1 MNSIKKISALL
12 SALIISG
19 SAVIA
24 APASAYADKLDDEIV
39 RSAPSFVLSKL
50 ETSLSAASF
59 STEQSS
65 IDEVTQHNI
74 VYSLFDGHEA
84 HVKDGSAV
92 SGTVQIPDAV
102 YANGTYYIVK
112 KIETSAFEGN
122 NNIKAV
128 DMQYASGLTEFENR
142 AFRDCKNLETVALPF
157 NLELTAFVSTAFGGC
172 ESLREFVPVY
182 GKNFNIVDG
191 VLYTADMTKVF
202 RYPPAKSGDSFTL
215 ENGVSIGFKAF
226 EGAKYLQNLNVPEEL
241 NESTAES
248 ILKKYQVFVKDI
260 ESMNISINGVS
271 VFHFPENDFEAPS
284 VDPIF
289 RGVVADVFNVFT
301 DKRIDHYTKCYVNYV
316 VKTVIKDGDTDLE
329 KALKL
334 HDWLCERVKYD
345 PVVSACLA
353 RKEIPEYKAKNH
365 CDASAF
371 IHYENAGKDYSEAGY
386 YTVCDGY
393 ARAYKLL
400 LNAAGVCCERVSG
413 SATANEITGHAWNVV
428 MLNAHDDD
436 PSNDRCYYVD
446 TTWDDN
452 ANGYGY
458 DNFMRS
464 VDNDFPDHSTKY
476 CNWEIEGN
484 FNEIELTSIPEKSYS
499 IWTIGDING
508 DSYVTGADLFILREY
523 ENSNDWTDDMRA
535 NADVNFD
542 GIINENDVEILSFFI
557 DARLGDINN
566 SGNIDEYDY
575 LSLKHYLE
583 RPQDIGSYMKVS
595 ADVNMDGSYDDRDLE
610 ALKSLFGRSCEKV
623 NYYFNQYCFE
633 KIQQKIK

>member
-1 MNSIKKISALL
+1 MTRKKKLFLNSTISFLYQ
-12 SALIISG
+12 
-19 SAVIA
+19 V
-24 APASAYADKLDDEIV
+24 
-39 RSAPSFVLSKL
+39 
-50 ETSLSAASF
+50 
-59 STEQSS
+59 
-65 IDEVTQHNI
+65 
-74 VYSLFDGHEA
+74 
-84 HVKDGSAV
+84 
-92 SGTVQIPDAV
+92 
-102 YANGTYYIVK
+102 
-112 KIETSAFEGN
+112 
-122 NNIKAV
+122 
-128 DMQYASGLTEFENR
+128 
-142 AFRDCKNLETVALPF
+142 
-157 NLELTAFVSTAFGGC
+157 TAFVCGFILPKMFLKYYGSEVNGLVSSITNFLGFITLAECGVGAVVQSAYYKPLADQDDVEISKVYASSEKFFHIIAYILLAYTALLFFGYP
-172 ESLREFVPVY
+172 L
-182 GKNFNIVDG
+182 IVKDSFAY
-191 VLYTADMTKVF
+191 LYTAILILVM
-202 RYPPAKSGDSFTL
+202 
-215 ENGVSIGFKAF
+215 SISYFA
-226 EGAKYLQNLNVPEEL
+226 Q
-241 NESTAES
+241 
-248 ILKKYQVFVKDI
+248 
-260 ESMNISINGVS
+260 
-271 VFHFPENDFEAPS
+271 
-284 VDPIF
+284 
-289 RGVVADVFNVFT
+289 
-301 DKRIDHYTKCYVNYV
+301 
-316 VKTVIKDGDTDLE
+316 
-329 KALKL
+329 
-334 HDWLCERVKYD
+334 
-345 PVVSACLA
+345 
-353 RKEIPEYKAKNH
+353 
-365 CDASAF
+365 
-371 IHYENAGKDYSEAGY
+371 Y
-386 YTVCDGY
+386 YIGMS
-393 ARAYKLL
+393 YKLL